1 MASIAFDC
9 NRLYLPTQRKL
20 NAAWREMEDGEQV
33 CIVPT
38 VAWELLDKLPC
49 AFGELHRDVVADF
62 HERVADEAKRRSN
75 VPTSRRYGSALS
87 KMWWCE
93 QMLTEDSPYRLL
105 EIDETQDEVVRDL
118 MESFTPDLFPGIPP
132 EQVMNH
138 EDARIVAEC
147 AVLGGKLILT
157 GNMEAVNFVKAS
169 QWLEDNAHQ
178 FGIEP
183 IPEMIQDEDAYLKRH
198 FIDSGKVRELT
209 KIAIGSC
216 WPLEIPASFDQIS
229 RQVVGFCSA
238 CKGALLEE
246 TGRAVFEHWKGADD
260 IDALLGEIS
269 ANLPM
274 AMRQSELG
282 HPSIMGYA
290 EFAQERG
297 VVDANGPHPG

>member
-49 AFGELHRDVVADF
+49 AFGELNPEVVADF

-118 MESFTPDLFPGIPP
+118 MESFTP
-132 EQVMNH
+132 
-138 EDARIVAEC
+138 
-147 AVLGGKLILT
+147 
-157 GNMEAVNFVKAS
+157 
-169 QWLEDNAHQ
+169 
-178 FGIEP
+178 
-183 IPEMIQDEDAYLKRH
+183 
-198 FIDSGKVRELT
+198 
-209 KIAIGSC
+209 
-216 WPLEIPASFDQIS
+216 FDQIS

-282 HPSIMGYA
+282 HPSIMGYG

-297 VVDANGPHPG
+297 VVDANGPRPS